1 MSRLLPIQE
10 GVEIVRSP
18 ETPVIKY
25 TPNLIDEY
33 IVVVEDSSDWLKIH
47 NYIIEENEID
57 DIPNRRIT
65 CTNPQEHSLRT
76 SIYLMS
82 LEEAEVL
89 KAHPKIEDVEINP
102 EKYPQ
107 PQSLHTFRYKKIVG
121 FNKPLL
127 IGAIDAETPSYNNG
141 VRSNWSHLFVNNPT
155 SYPFRGVGIAS
166 TTFSTSDIQFSLT
179 GRGVDAVII
188 DTGVAHLHPEFQKTD
203 GTYRVKDVILD
214 GPYKVDPVYFNNLG
228 LTYIKVVDGVEIG
241 VGIATTAALEWWI
254 DSGSRSPEFSSIGTV
269 NSINPLYTV
278 PHVSTKT
285 SNIESNQ
292 LVDGH
297 GTACASQIGGKSFGL
312 AFECNIWNIRINLGG
327 AGGIIAGSSAL
338 NICTIWHKAKLIA
351 QNGNPDPTIINNSW
365 GQTSTT
371 GNTQGISYS
380 HGYRGSTLSYTGNGD
395 NFIIPENA
403 GACRNTKTFTY
414 NTGSG
419 TVSSGYPGNGE
430 YTPNDPTT
438 NSAAENAIAAGCIV
452 VTSAGNSNQK
462 FADETDVDFNNWYSN
477 STNYVNRCG
486 GVSKGFTGT
495 HERKKGTIRIG
506 ALDCAVEPAD
516 SKQGAT
522 PYAIRKVCYSNSG
535 PMINVW
541 APAEM
546 TMAAGYT
553 SEYENYQR
561 QDNSNFYD
569 DWFNGTSSASPNAC
583 SVIALYLESNRKA
596 TQADV
601 HEWLDKHGSI
611 EIDLSDP
618 YPNPTDTGYWSQTY
632 NSTFDESSNVN
643 DSYNFRGNG
652 SLRGAIKRVLNNPY
666 ANNIQPSITGV
677 NISGISFIQ
686 S

>member
-10 GVEIVRSP
+10 GVEIVISP
-18 ETPVIKY
+18 ETPTIKY
-25 TPNLIDEY
+25 TPDAIDEY
-33 IVVVEDSSDWLKIH
+33 IVVVKDFSYWEEIH

-82 LEEAEVL
+82 IEEAEIL
-89 KAHPKIEDVEINP
+89 KAHPKVEGVELNP

-107 PQSLHTFRYKKIVG
+107 PQSLYTFRYKKEVG
-121 FNKPLL
+121 FNKPLVVAAL
-127 IGAIDAETPSYNNG
+127 DVETTSYNNG

-188 DTGVAHLHPEFQKTD
+188 DSGVAHLHPEFQKTD
-203 GTYRVKDVILD
+203 GTYRVKDIILD
-214 GPYKVDPVYFNNLG
+214 GPYKVDPVYFNTLG

-241 VGIATTAALEWWI
+241 VGIATTAAAAWWI
-254 DSGSRSPEFSSIGTV
+254 NSGSRSAEFSSLGTV
-269 NSINPLYTV
+269 FISASYTV

-285 SNIESNQ
+285 VNASSNQ
-292 LVDGH
+292 LIDGH
-297 GTACASQIGGKSFGL
+297 GTACASQVGGKSFGL
-312 AFECNIWNIRINLGG
+312 AFECNIWNIRIALDE

-338 NICTIWHKAKLIA
+338 NICTIWHQAKLIA

-365 GQTSTT
+365 GGTSIT
-371 GNTQGISYS
+371 GNTNSTSYS
-380 HGYRGSTLSYTGNGD
+380 HEYRGVTLSYTGNGS
-395 NFIIPENA
+395 EYVVQANA
-403 GACRNTKTFTY
+403 GACRNTTTFTR
-414 NTGSG
+414 NLGAGTGLTYYSVSG
-419 TVSSGYPGNGE
+419 Q
-430 YTPNDPTT
+430 YTPNDSTT

-452 VTSAGNSNQK
+452 VTSAGNQNQK
-462 FADETDVDFNNWYSN
+462 FADETDVDFNNWYNS
-477 STNYVNRCG
+477 STNYINRCN
-486 GVSKGFTGT
+486 GVSRGFTGN
-495 HERKKGTIRIG
+495 HERKKGTIRVG

-522 PYAIRKVCYSNSG
+522 PYAIRRVCYSNSG

-546 TMAAGYT
+546 TMAAGYYGA
-553 SEYENYQR
+553 YEDYQR

-569 DWFNGTSSASPNAC
+569 TWFNGTSSASPNAC

-601 HEWLDKHGSI
+601 HEWLDRHGSI

-632 NSTFDESSNVN
+632 NATFDASSTVN
-643 DSYNFRGNG
+643 DSYNVRGNG
-652 SLRGAIKRVLNNPY
+652 SLRGAIKRVLHNPY
-666 ANNIQPSITGV
+666 ANNTQPSITGV
-677 NISGISFIQ
+677 NVSGILFSQ
-686 S
+686 T